1 MKRFLLVLLAALC
14 VGSEAFA
21 EACTCASESFSASS
35 QTAAGGWDG
44 CTPSADDTFT
54 INSGCT
60 VTLTGDW
67 TLSGAGGITCASGG
81 GLAITGGATK
91 LDFVMGTGGLTIQ
104 AGCTFNANGAYLTPG
119 TTPSFVSEPST
130 ETYFQFGDYGTPQTC
145 SGTSCTLARIS
156 YPSGTYDSATTS
168 GYDVGLA
175 ESVDA
180 IDAGDIL
187 SFWNPSGVSTWGSP
201 DVNMSYPVA
210 ASSSAGSPFTID
222 FDVFVAKNQPIPQAG
237 QEIVG
242 TAATTGTTATD
253 ALKGTTTVTVP
264 AGTFSSTTAEYAV
277 GRWLRFESGTSGAY
291 EPFGY
296 RILRVTDGG
305 GGDDTIEIADLRG
318 FQYDYASG
326 ADFAIDYGWRRGDPF
341 LVYRPVRFACATD
354 YSCDFTFSGTIDVS
368 AVHFEQIRSVIF
380 SGTPTVTSWEDVFVQ
395 GVDGGTSASFG
406 VRFAAGATPPTINM
420 TRMVLVGDDGAADT
434 GGQTTH
440 GFGQGSSATGSFIL
454 NLTDSITRFL
464 GDDTFVTCGTGTSY
478 VNLTRFRSQW
488 MAEAAD
494 SAQFADGSCE
504 TSALILSGS
513 DVEIVA
519 GTGDDT
525 SGEALFND
533 DANTSTFNVSGLLAF
548 GIAGAIHAG
557 GIAENLSAFNDVMIL
572 GGGNAGTA
580 NYWWSLP
587 TMNRFVVRGASLTT
601 NATLA
606 NTGVQQ
612 DAINWQNGLV
622 YKNAQTS
629 TTAYLVQIIIAST
642 PAVTVRNVAFF
653 DNTSA
658 ATTPAVFNL
667 YEVKTGSVFENITV
681 AQTPSFT
688 SASGYQR
695 AFQLSD
701 TTDNTYTLRRN
712 LVTGMSRTDTYAIL
726 VSGATA
732 WTGLTDATGWCLF
745 NNANTISA
753 FTEAQFFAA
762 PGGQSQI
769 GRPPGLLD
777 PLRLLVGAWSGS
789 LASDYGCGAN
799 TRAGITSYR
808 WMHAISGLV
817 PENVGTIGSG
827 GTSGWVPRS
836 F

>member
-1 MKRFLLVLLAALC
+1 
-14 VGSEAFA
+14 
-21 EACTCASESFSASS
+21 
-35 QTAAGGWDG
+35 
-44 CTPSADDTFT
+44 
-54 INSGCT
+54 
-60 VTLTGDW
+60 
-67 TLSGAGGITCASGG
+67 
-81 GLAITGGATK
+81 
-91 LDFVMGTGGLTIQ
+91 
-104 AGCTFNANGAYLTPG
+104 
-119 TTPSFVSEPST
+119 
-130 ETYFQFGDYGTPQTC
+130 
-145 SGTSCTLARIS
+145 
-156 YPSGTYDSATTS
+156 
-168 GYDVGLA
+168 
-175 ESVDA
+175 
-180 IDAGDIL
+180 
-187 SFWNPSGVSTWGSP
+187 
-201 DVNMSYPVA
+201 
-210 ASSSAGSPFTID
+210 
-222 FDVFVAKNQPIPQAG
+222 
-237 QEIVG
+237 
-242 TAATTGTTATD
+242 
-253 ALKGTTTVTVP
+253 
-264 AGTFSSTTAEYAV
+264 
-277 GRWLRFESGTSGAY
+277 
-291 EPFGY
+291 
-296 RILRVTDGG
+296 
-305 GGDDTIEIADLRG
+305 
-318 FQYDYASG
+318 
-326 ADFAIDYGWRRGDPF
+326 
-341 LVYRPVRFACATD
+341 VYRPVRFACATD
-354 YSCDFTFSGTIDVS
+354 YACTFTFSGTVDVS
-368 AVHFEQIRSVIF
+368 AVHFEQVQRVMF
-380 SGTPTVTSWEDVFVQ
+380 SGNPTVTSWEDVFIQ
-395 GVDGGTSASFG
+395 GVNNGTNASIG
-406 VRFAAGATPPTINM
+406 VEFDLATTNPVVSMVRT
-420 TRMVLVGDDGAADT
+420 VLVGDDAAADT

-440 GFGQGSSATGSFIL
+440 GFGHGSSGNGAFTL
-454 NLTDSITRFL
+454 NLTDSMTRFI
-464 GDDTFVTCGTGTSY
+464 GDDVFVTYGSGTSY
-478 VNLTRFRSQW
+478 INLTRFRSQW
-488 MAEAAD
+488 AAEAAA
-494 SAQFADGSCE
+494 SAQLADGAGG
-504 TSALILSGS
+504 TAVLALSGS
-513 DVEIVA
+513 DVECVA
-519 GTGDDT
+519 CTGDAA
-525 SGEALFND
+525 SSEALFND
-533 DANTSTFNVSGLLAF
+533 DQNLSSFNISGFLVYGA
-548 GIAGAIHAG
+548 AGAIHAG
-557 GIAENLSAFNDVMIL
+557 PINESLSSFSDVMIL
-572 GGGNAGTA
+572 GGGQAASA

-629 TTAYLVQIIIAST
+629 TTAYLVQVLIDST

-658 ATTPAVFNL
+658 ATTPSVFNL
-667 YEVKTGSVFENITV
+667 SEVKTGSVFENITV

-712 LVTGMSRTDTYAIL
+712 LVTGMSRTGTYAII

-827 GTSGWVPRS
+827 GAGGWVPRS